1 MSDKLFHVTNEK
13 HFLETVMWGVIPI
26 VNFNGVLVEK
36 IIGGYRVLNQ
46 KCKNTDEVDEVIRL
60 AQKSLSDSIER
71 GESVVVDAGS
81 GNSVAFNSLEVGE

>member
-46 KCKNTDEVDEVIRL
+46 KCKNTDEVDEVIEGAGEHL
-60 AQKSLSDSIER
+60 KNSI
-71 GESVVVDAGS
+71 SVVNQ
-81 GNSVAFNSLEVGE
+81 GNFACTNSLGAENLDKTD

>member
-1 MSDKLFHVTNEK
+1 MRDKLFHVTNEK

-36 IIGGYRVLNQ
+36 IIGGYHVLNQ

-71 GESVVVDAGS
+71 GKTVSVDAGS
-81 GNSVAFNSLEVGE
+81 GNNVAFNSLEVGE